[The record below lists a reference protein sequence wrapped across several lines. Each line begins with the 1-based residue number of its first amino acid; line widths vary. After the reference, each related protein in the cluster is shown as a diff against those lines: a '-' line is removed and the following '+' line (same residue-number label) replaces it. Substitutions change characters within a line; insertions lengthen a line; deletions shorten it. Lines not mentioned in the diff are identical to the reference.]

1 MTMKRNILHTFWTAA
16 LLLTACTQEEFILSG
31 INDATPLAIT
41 ITDGG
46 YARHASADGLQEA
59 ATRAAEN
66 GYRTKFTA
74 GDVCGLYI
82 VRNDEIALAN
92 LKLTATAGTDGSLT
106 WQPEAGATL
115 AGGLAGE
122 QYFIYYPYQA
132 GMSSNKINASATTDD
147 ASFFAPLI
155 DDWRWDLETDQT
167 DYAGYTAS
175 DLMTAKGTA
184 VRDGKQL
191 KLSFSMTHRMA
202 LVVIEMPGT
211 VYKFTNT
218 TGGAIPDYTVSVTAD
233 FTSKYKP
240 YRSVD
245 GSYRYIVSP
254 NMNKAGVITGMYAEG
269 MKMFAFAPNG
279 ISSGEYR
286 TYKVNDAQTVEKRHN
301 LQIGDYLLADG
312 SLVSKDELT
321 EEQKASVAAVVFWT
335 PAETDYNDPARQTPA
350 RLTDDKIMTT
360 DFPNCTHGLAVA
372 LNDVDGSTTSWQRP
386 YFEKSVAKE
395 FQYTEHFKHAQKDDF
410 RSLGSDVDNDSYPN
424 FPMDFILGY
433 QNTVV
438 LRAYNEYCHNNN
450 KANDVVHAVEAIDDY
465 VRQHPAPAGSTGW
478 FLPSAKEL
486 YILCDKDR
494 DNIWKNVY
502 QKNTFLKVN
511 ESLKELGN
519 NAKEVGIYESPGWRY
534 DGIYWTSSE
543 EGISDYATTFCVVF
557 SKGYVDANLKHLGSF
572 VRAVCAF

>member
-1 MTMKRNILHTFWTAA
+1 M
-16 LLLTACTQEEFILSG
+16 
-31 INDATPLAIT
+31 
-41 ITDGG
+41 
-46 YARHASADGLQEA
+46 
-59 ATRAAEN
+59 
-66 GYRTKFTA
+66 
-74 GDVCGLYI
+74 
-82 VRNDEIALAN
+82 RNDEIALAN
-92 LKLTATAGTDGSLT
+92 LKLTATAGTDGNLT

-122 QYFIYYPYQA
+122 QYFIYYPYQD

-254 NMNKAGVITGMYAEG
+254 NMNKAGVITGTYAEG

-279 ISSGEYR
+279 IGSGEYR
-286 TYKVNDAQTVEKRHN
+286 TYKVNDAQTVEKSHN

-335 PAETDYNDPARQTPA
+335 PAETDYN
-350 RLTDDKIMTT
+350 L
-360 DFPNCTHGLAVA
+360 
-372 LNDVDGSTTSWQRP
+372 
-386 YFEKSVAKE
+386 
-395 FQYTEHFKHAQKDDF
+395 
-410 RSLGSDVDNDSYPN
+410 SL
-424 FPMDFILGY
+424 I
-433 QNTVV
+433 
-438 LRAYNEYCHNNN
+438 H
-450 KANDVVHAVEAIDDY
+450 I
-465 VRQHPAPAGSTGW
+465 
-478 FLPSAKEL
+478 
-486 YILCDKDR
+486 
-494 DNIWKNVY
+494 
-502 QKNTFLKVN
+502 
-511 ESLKELGN
+511 
-519 NAKEVGIYESPGWRY
+519 
-534 DGIYWTSSE
+534 
-543 EGISDYATTFCVVF
+543 
-557 SKGYVDANLKHLGSF
+557 
-572 VRAVCAF
+572 